1 MRDYIIVT
9 DATSDIP
16 NEMANELNV
25 KVVPMSF
32 SLGEKNYNHYPDY
45 RELDIKTFYDKQRAG
60 QTSLTTQIN
69 VAVYLDFFEEIIK
82 SDKDVLYISFSS
94 ALSSTYQSSVLAAK
108 ELNEK
113 YPDFKIIT
121 IDSKAATL
129 GETLLV
135 KLAAQKKSEGMNIED
150 LSKWVADNHL
160 KVCHYFTVDDL
171 NHLKRGGRM
180 TAMTAFIGTAL
191 DIKPIL
197 HVNDEGK
204 LIPLDKVR
212 GRKKALKV
220 LFNYL
225 AELSENLEEQTIFI
239 GHGDCI
245 EDARYLESLIKEAYK
260 VKEVIIHPIG
270 PIIGSHTG
278 PGAITLFFLGK
289 HG

>member
-45 RELDIKTFYDKQRAG
+45 RELDIKTFYDKQRDG

-150 LSKWVADNHL
+150 LSKWVDENHL

-289 HG
+289 HR

>member
-150 LSKWVADNHL
+150 LSKWVAENHL

-225 AELSENLEEQTIFI
+225 AELSENLEEQTVFI

-278 PGAITLFFLGK
+278 PGAITLLFLGK
-289 HG
+289 HR

>member
-45 RELDIKTFYDKQRAG
+45 RELDIKTFYDKQRDG

-82 SDKDVLYISFSS
+82 SDKDLLYISFSS

-135 KLAAQKKSEGMNIED
+135 KLADQKKSDGMNIED
-150 LSKWVADNHL
+150 LSKWVAENHL

-225 AELSENLEEQTIFI
+225 AELSENLEEQTVFI

-245 EDARYLESLIKEAYK
+245 EDAKYLESLIKEAYK

-289 HG
+289 HR

>member
-245 EDARYLESLIKEAYK
+245 EDARYLESLIKEVYK

-278 PGAITLFFLGK
+278 PEL
-289 HG
+289 